1 MKKILFIIVVVATT
15 LCFSSC
21 STLKNSA
28 TYSKTSIN
36 PVTAVMADVEVSPKK
51 ITHTYIPS
59 KNVLKGGLKNV
70 ISSAVKEALEVH
82 GSGDVLVALE
92 TQIKYKSLNKIESV
106 TVSGYP
112 AKYTN
117 FKNVNDPAIVNQI
130 ISTNTESSKKGL
142 IKSISY

>member
-15 LCFSSC
+15 FCFSSC

-59 KNVLKGGLKNV
+59 KHVLKGGLENV

-117 FKNVNDPAIVNQI
+117 FKNVSDPSIVNQI
-130 ISTNTESSKKGL
+130 ISTNPQPSKNGL
-142 IKSISY
+142 GGLFSY